1 MNINEMQQP
10 ATEVSAEP
18 EKVILPFEANQE
30 YFVEPLGELK
40 AKPVYTFCKRLLDIV
55 VSLSAFVILL
65 IPMILLGVLVW
76 CTSKGPALYSQER
89 LGMGGK
95 TFKLMKFRTMVADAE
110 KDGAQWSGGDQDA
123 RITKVGSFLR
133 KTRLDELPQ
142 LWNILVGDM
151 SLVGPRPER
160 AVFYDKFE
168 TYVHGFRQRLV
179 AKPGLTG
186 LAQVNGGYYLRPE
199 EKIVYDMEYI
209 RTCSFWLD
217 LKIIFKTVAVVF
229 THDGAK

>member
-1 MNINEMQQP
+1 MMTEEVKQP
-10 ATEVSAEP
+10 EVEQ
-18 EKVILPFEANQE
+18 KVILPFEHTQE
-30 YFVEPLGELK
+30 FFVEPLGELP
-40 AKPVYTFCKRLLDIV
+40 AKRGYRFAKRVVDIV
-55 VSLSAFVILL
+55 VSIVAFGFLWLPMLILG
-65 IPMILLGVLVW
+65 ILVR
-76 CTSKGPALYSQER
+76 CTSKGPAFYSQER
-89 LGMGGK
+89 LGLGGK
-95 TFKLMKFRTMVADAE
+95 VFKLYKFRTMVNDAE
-110 KDGAQWSGGDQDA
+110 KDGAQWSGGDQDE

-160 AVFYDKFE
+160 AVFYDQFE
-168 TYVHGFRQRLV
+168 TYVHGFRQRLAV
-179 AKPGLTG
+179 VPGLTG

-209 RTCSFWLD
+209 RTRSFWLD

>member
-1 MNINEMQQP
+1 MKIDEVKQP
-10 ATEVSAEP
+10 EVETEEP
-18 EKVILPFEANQE
+18 EKVILPFADTKE
-30 YFVEPLGELK
+30 YFVEPLGDLPPK
-40 AKPVYTFCKRLLDIV
+40 RGYRFCKRVID
-55 VSLSAFVILL
+55 ILL
-65 IPMILLGVLVW
+65 SLIALLLLLVPMAVLALLVR
-76 CTSKGPALYSQER
+76 CTSKGPAFYSQER
-89 LGMGGK
+89 LGLNGK
-95 TFKLMKFRTMVADAE
+95 TFKLMKFRTMVQDAE
-110 KDGAQWSGGDQDA
+110 KDGAQWSGGDNDA
-123 RITKVGSFLR
+123 RITKTGSFLR

-168 TYVHGFRQRLV
+168 TYVHGFRQRLAV
-179 AKPGLTG
+179 APGLTG

-209 RTCSFWLD
+209 RTRSLWLD
-217 LKIIFKTVAVVF
+217 FKIIFKTVAVVF